1 MEPLYRPA
9 LARKADQLSKEA
21 SAVKIHK
28 VLNNNVAI
36 VKNGQGRE
44 QIVTGRGLAFGKRPG
59 DEIDAS
65 AISQTFTLQTRA
77 TAELTQL
84 LAEIPYPCLHAA
96 GGILTLAK
104 QAGLTLDP
112 GVLVTLADH
121 LALAVRRTQAGESVT
136 NVLLWDTQRFYPR
149 EFAVANAALALI
161 EAQVG
166 VALPQDEAGFIAFH
180 LVNAE
185 TSSAGTDAVK
195 ITQLMQEML
204 SIVRYYFHFEPDSS
218 TSDYSRFITH
228 LKFFAQRLLRDEP
241 VATVDEELLQL
252 ILSRYQAPSACAK
265 RISDF
270 LLTRHGYAVTPAEQ
284 AYLTLHIER
293 LVYRAQAQ

>member
-65 AISQTFTLQTRA
+65 AISQTFTLQTGT
-77 TAELTQL
+77 TAELTRL
-84 LAEIPYPCLHAA
+84 LAEIPYGCLQAS
-96 GGILTLAK
+96 GEILDLAK
-104 QAGLTLDP
+104 QAGLSLDP
-112 GVLVTLADH
+112 RLFVTLADH
-121 LALAVRRTQAGESVT
+121 LALAVHRARAGEAVA
-136 NVLLWDTQRFYPR
+136 NVMLWDTQRFYPR
-149 EFAVANAALALI
+149 EFRVAKAALGLI
-161 EAQVG
+161 ETKLNVT
-166 VALPQDEAGFIAFH
+166 LPPDEAGFIAFH

-185 TSSAGTDAVK
+185 TSSAGTDAAK

-204 SIVRYYFHFEPDSS
+204 SIVRYYFHFEPDST

-228 LKFFAQRLLRDEP
+228 LKFFAQRLLRAEP
-241 VATVDEELLQL
+241 MATVDEALLQL
-252 ILSRYQAPSACAK
+252 ILARYQAPSACAK

-270 LLTRHGYAVTPAEQ
+270 LLTRHGYAVTPAER